1 MGMRRP
7 TYRPDGGDGRPAS
20 HAAAAALVVG
30 EQQHAVLEVGAEDA
44 VLVAEEAREQGC
56 AAAGRAE
63 ESHTAH
69 SRAPPYGPV
78 TKGRQGDVED
88 LSFHGAGD
96 TNPMLLP

>member
-44 VLVAEEAREQGC
+44 VLVAEEAGSKVGQQRGEPR
-56 AAAGRAE
+56 RATL
-63 ESHTAH
+63 HT
-69 SRAPPYGPV
+69 PV
-78 TKGRQGDVED
+78 
-88 LSFHGAGD
+88 
-96 TNPMLLP
+96 LLPMGL